1 MKYLDSTEITM
12 NVTYIMS
19 CNNLHQ
25 KISLLFQILHFRR
38 SINTN
43 ITPACQM
50 RLSHLVH
57 NQKGLITMAMEQTH
71 CLIFIDN
78 NYKIPT
84 LKNFTRKIINK
95 SYKRKE
101 ALRTRDTSH
110 SLNPPQSTPQV
121 SQPDN
126 KKYSCHI
133 CNFCKIFVR
142 S

>member
-1 MKYLDSTEITM
+1 
-12 NVTYIMS
+12 
-19 CNNLHQ
+19 
-25 KISLLFQILHFRR
+25 
-38 SINTN
+38 
-43 ITPACQM
+43 
-50 RLSHLVH
+50 
-57 NQKGLITMAMEQTH
+57 MAMEQTH

-121 SQPDN
+121 S
-126 KKYSCHI
+126 
-133 CNFCKIFVR
+133 
-142 S
+142 